1 MKRWQPALSCE
12 LRPGGTSCPLPHI
25 HQAMRRKSDRLTA
38 LAPTHLDRIT
48 HTWGKRH
55 LPIECTLMSTCTQ
68 IHRCVHTHTFML
80 THLHSPPTP
89 KPVLQHAVLFIITYG
104 AASNNSSRI
113 GMVNVSVT
121 YTAGC
126 SMTHGGLKKPVLQGF
141 SAWDFHLQLWVIL

>member
-1 MKRWQPALSCE
+1 
-12 LRPGGTSCPLPHI
+12 
-25 HQAMRRKSDRLTA
+25 MRRKSGKLTD
-38 LAPTHLDRIT
+38 THLDRIT
-48 HTWGKRH
+48 HTWGEDTHPERAD
-55 LPIECTLMSTCTQ
+55 TCA
-68 IHRCVHTHTFML
+68 HKHTHL
-80 THLHSPPTP
+80 CYVNPPPTLN
-89 KPVLQHAVLFIITYG
+89 PVLQHAVLFIITYG